1 MYSKKNM
8 RENFGEVPPF
18 YSGTRFEKHLGTD
31 GREEYSLRNIMPFE
45 SASRSIQKKE
55 NENGV
60 KSEIVSASDVPKE
73 VSEYDSPAV
82 KSNLSSVSTNGEKA
96 KSGGISDFF
105 SKLGS
110 DDLLI
115 IAIIILL
122 ASEEED
128 SREIILLLVF
138 LLVAGR

>member
-8 RENFGEVPPF
+8 RANFGEVPPF

-45 SASRSIQKKE
+45 IASRSIPEKEKE
-55 NENGV
+55 NGA
-60 KSEIVSASDVPKE
+60 KSEPVSASDVKKE
-73 VSEYDSPAV
+73 VSESDKSVAKNNLSPA
-82 KSNLSSVSTNGEKA
+82 LANGEKA
-96 KSGGISDFF
+96 KNGGISDIF

-138 LLVAGR
+138 LLVVGR